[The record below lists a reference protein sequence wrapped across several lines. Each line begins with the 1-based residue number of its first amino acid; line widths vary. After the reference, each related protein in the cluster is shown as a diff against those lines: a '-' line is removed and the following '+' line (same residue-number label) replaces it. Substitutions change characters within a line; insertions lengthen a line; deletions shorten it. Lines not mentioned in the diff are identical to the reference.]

1 VILGGEKIEWDGIV
15 FPSRELYSSGLR
27 MKLPDVYTDWKI
39 VIGFALVLLGTA
51 NWVIGIERTQ
61 MYSRM
66 VAARAHNNVATDYF
80 SFDELD
86 AGAGGAVLE
95 PLNAQQRKA
104 SYATARMD
112 FYHAAFLTGRVMVLL
127 GLVCTLLGFISVI
140 QQDSRRAFRRSE
152 AAAARTLPELSGA
165 PRD

>member
-1 VILGGEKIEWDGIV
+1 
-15 FPSRELYSSGLR
+15 

-39 VIGFALVLLGTA
+39 VVGVALIVLGSA
-51 NWVIGIERTQ
+51 NWAIGLERTQ
-61 MYSRM
+61 IYSRM
-66 VAARAHNNVATDYF
+66 VAARAHPAAATDYR

-95 PLNAQQRKA
+95 PLTAQQRQA

-112 FYHAAFLTGRVMVLL
+112 FYHVAFLAGRAMVLL
-127 GLVCTLLGFISVI
+127 GVLLTLLGFISVI

-152 AAAARTLPELSGA
+152 AAAR
-165 PRD
+165 